1 MKTAS
6 FLLCSLLGACV
17 LWSGCATPPKA
28 TGVTVTVTGF
38 RDAVN
43 PPVQTQAI
51 MTLHFASENVNA
63 VGFTRTVHELYLN
76 NRFVG
81 KAENLS
87 PVGLP
92 PMGSANV
99 DVAIVLSEPGV
110 VRQILSFADKSPYR
124 LVTVLHYTDGE
135 DKVQVKVTAEGSVAL
150 LGLEQAAR

>member
-6 FLLCSLLGACV
+6 VLLSSLLGVCLLLA
-17 LWSGCATPPKA
+17 GCASPPKA

-38 RDAVN
+38 RDADGSPQN
-43 PPVQTQAI
+43 HAI
-51 MTLHFASENVNA
+51 MSLHFASENVNS
-63 VGFTRTVHELYLN
+63 VGFTSTTHELYLN
-76 NRFVG
+76 DRFVG

-92 PMGSANV
+92 ALGGVNL
-99 DVAIVLSEPGV
+99 DVNLVLENPGV

-124 LVTVLHYTDGE
+124 LVTVLHYTDGD
-135 DKVQVKVTAEGSVAL
+135 DKVQVKVTAEGRVAL